1 MLLAEPIEL
10 VDLHDGESMTLSV
23 GGFLDGSIVI
33 HPKNP
38 TPRHVRQHMDQRALD
53 AAPPPGTPISVEV
66 PAVRLL
72 AQRLDKVSPAPYFDV
87 TSKTLRAD
95 LLARLTNNP
104 NLPLVIKLTAHGKAP
119 QKRYSVE
126 VS

>member
-10 VDLHDGESMTLSV
+10 VDLHDGESMTLAI
-23 GGFLDGSIVI
+23 GGFLDGTIVI

-38 TPRHVRQHMDQRALD
+38 THRHLRQHMDQRGLN
-53 AAPPPGTPISVEV
+53 APPPAGTPISVEV
-66 PAVRLL
+66 PAIRLL
-72 AQRLDKVSPAPYFDV
+72 AQRLDKPSPAPYFDV

-104 NLPLVIKLTAHGKAP
+104 HLPLTVTLTAHGKAP

-126 VS
+126 LS